1 MTVDD
6 KQEVSVSASSYL
18 YMQINGLR
26 EQLCILRNVLSDL
39 PTLPFRLRIMM
50 FQNAPDQGRQT
61 YHSLLSILAMVDR
74 PALKQLYA
82 SNYDPLNLTL
92 TVSDSNSTI
101 YDS

>member
-1 MTVDD
+1 M
-6 KQEVSVSASSYL
+6 
-18 YMQINGLR
+18 
-26 EQLCILRNVLSDL
+26 
-39 PTLPFRLRIMM
+39 
-50 FQNAPDQGRQT
+50 NAPHQGRQT

-101 YDS
+101 YDSLSGVVSFLVNVSDTSGSTPIIMADQKMQQLKEVQAILTN